1 MSRLLL
7 CPSLAMSS
15 FLLIPGVSLC
25 LWFLLNAQGVIC
37 LFPEKD
43 KATGIPDTAIS
54 VDEKG
59 KTSTYLT

>member
-1 MSRLLL
+1 
-7 CPSLAMSS
+7 MSS
-15 FLLIPGVSLC
+15 FFLIPGVSLC